1 MLLLLLFYFC
11 LSIPINLTYPHISFI
26 SPRQLFFGNVA
37 QLSDT
42 IRAVLKEK
50 KEMGLSP
57 IVVIIDFT
65 LVVGMDSSAAH
76 AVAKLKKVIHRLFHV
91 EVSMFVTGSGRGG
104 FPCEFA
110 LSEALAPPEATER
123 YDDEEDG
130 GIDWNDMVAA
140 TPTNDLERQSSA
152 SSKVTRGSISVSP
165 GTPSMVATK
174 ALTSIGM
181 TNRVCESLDDA
192 LKFAEDMLI
201 ARKNPDLGRDSTS
214 MEFDEEYRHSM
225 NMTTNEERFLARKYM
240 RGLLPESEATD
251 DAIEILLS
259 LMKREEYNREQV
271 LWEQGSDSDS
281 AKLLI
286 TGELI
291 AIINDTRASEVV
303 RRGNMVGELGL
314 VQGTKR
320 LTSLVCN
327 SDKAILYSLRKE
339 AWDKLL
345 KDHPQVA
352 TLIHDVVI
360 RYLAHRVQH
369 VNNRYFHTTLPV

>member
-1 MLLLLLFYFC
+1 MLLLLFYFC